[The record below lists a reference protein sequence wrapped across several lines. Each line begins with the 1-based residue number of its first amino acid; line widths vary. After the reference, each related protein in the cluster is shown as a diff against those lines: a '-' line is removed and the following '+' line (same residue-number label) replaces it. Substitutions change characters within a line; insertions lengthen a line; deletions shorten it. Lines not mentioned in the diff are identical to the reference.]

1 MKKYTLPEVEN
12 IVNDELATGLEWLLR
27 EGARK
32 MLQSALEMEVSEY
45 IEFCQDQLEQ
55 TVTSSNYYF

>member
-12 IVNDELATGLEWLLR
+12 IVKDELATGLEWLLR

-32 MLQSALEMEVSEY
+32 MLQSPLEMEVS
-45 IEFCQDQLEQ
+45 
-55 TVTSSNYYF
+55 